1 LPEHRVSSSPVKR
14 GNIVALT
21 ACVLLSGLAAGA
33 LWCLLSLFTE
43 RDTTLSLVVFAVLVA
58 LFLRWQGFANRNGA
72 IGAVFATIVTF
83 VYAQYLFSAVHMAE
97 MLGFPLRDTLFKM
110 DLPFAWRV
118 AKSTLGIWDFAV
130 LLLACAV
137 AGFATAYRRSS
148 VVEKI

>member
-1 LPEHRVSSSPVKR
+1 MSHETIPTPIKR
-14 GNIVALT
+14 GNIVALA

-43 RDTTLSLVVFAVLVA
+43 RDTSVALVAFAVLIA
-58 LFLRWQGFANRNGA
+58 LFLRWQGFANRDGA
-72 IGAVFATIVTF
+72 IGAVVATIIAF
-83 VYAQYLFSAVHMAE
+83 VYAQYLFSAVRMAE

-118 AKSTLGIWDFAV
+118 AKSTLGVWDFLI

-137 AGFATAYRRSS
+137 AARATAY
-148 VVEKI
+148 KKT

>member
-1 LPEHRVSSSPVKR
+1 MSSSPVKR
-14 GNIVALT
+14 GNIIALA
-21 ACVLLSGLAAGA
+21 ACALLSGLAAGA

-43 RDTTLSLVVFAVLVA
+43 RDTSISLVLFAVLVA

-72 IGAVFATIVTF
+72 IGAVVATLIAF

-118 AKSTLGIWDFAV
+118 AKSTVGFWDLAI
-130 LLLACAV
+130 LLLACVV
-137 AGFATAYRRSS
+137 AAFATTYRRSP
-148 VVEKI
+148 VVEKT

>member
-1 LPEHRVSSSPVKR
+1 
-14 GNIVALT
+14 
-21 ACVLLSGLAAGA
+21 VLLGGLAAGA

-43 RDTTLSLVVFAVLVA
+43 RDTSLALVVFAVLIA
-58 LFLRWQGFANRNGA
+58 LFLRWQGFVNRNGA
-72 IGAVFATIVTF
+72 IGAVVATIIAF

-118 AKSTLGIWDFAV
+118 AKSTLGVWDFAN

-137 AGFATAYRRSS
+137 AARATAY
-148 VVEKI
+148 KKT

>member
-1 LPEHRVSSSPVKR
+1 MSSSSVKR

-43 RDTTLSLVVFAVLVA
+43 RDTSIALIAFAALIA

-72 IGAVFATIVTF
+72 IGAVVATIIAF

-118 AKSTLGIWDFAV
+118 AKSTLGIWDFAI
-130 LLLACAV
+130 LLLACTV
-137 AGFATAYRRSS
+137 AAFATTYRRSP

>member
-1 LPEHRVSSSPVKR
+1 MIHETPPSPTKR
-14 GNIVALT
+14 GNIVALA

-33 LWCLLSLFTE
+33 VWCLISLFTE
-43 RDTTLSLVVFAVLVA
+43 RDTSITLVVFAFLIA
-58 LFLRWQGFANRNGA
+58 LFLRWQGYANRNGA
-72 IGAVFATIVTF
+72 IGAVAATLIAF

-118 AKSTLGIWDFAV
+118 AKSTLTVWDFLT

-137 AGFATAYRRSS
+137 AARATAFR
-148 VVEKI
+148 KK

>member
-1 LPEHRVSSSPVKR
+1 LPEHRVSSVKR
-14 GNIVALT
+14 GNIIALS

-43 RDTTLSLVVFAVLVA
+43 RDTSIVLVVLAVLIA

-72 IGAVFATIVTF
+72 LGSVFATIVAF

-118 AKSTLGIWDFAV
+118 AKSTLGVWDFAI

-137 AGFATAYRRSS
+137 AAFATVYRRSA